1 MFRPSTLTS
10 AIGLARLQESKVGA
24 RRGLNR
30 SDVPSPPAAPAKK
43 VVNPTRPIFPRM
55 KRLRP
60 AEAESRRNRGFL
72 CYTLIVRR
80 SSIPVIDGRKRNSLC
95 SRGLGQ
101 VKRKRDKGK
110 NGA

>member
-55 KRLRP
+55 KRPYPVYQLSRLSVKGRV
-60 AEAESRRNRGFL
+60 EAKSWLLVLYSNCEEKFH
-72 CYTLIVRR
+72 
-80 SSIPVIDGRKRNSLC
+80 PGREILSAL
-95 SRGLGQ
+95 L
-101 VKRKRDKGK
+101 
-110 NGA
+110 